1 MNDTGQNTLDWALHY
16 ASHGFRVIPI
26 KPREKRPPIAA
37 WQDAA
42 TTNTGTIQ
50 AWWQGKYADHGI
62 GIVTGTLDNG
72 TRYIALDL
80 DEHDPQTS
88 GVATLRSHEEAHG
101 RLPVTLTARTGSGG
115 THLLYKL
122 KESHG
127 DIGNG
132 AGRLLGAGI
141 DIRATNAQIVVAPT
155 VHPNGNEYVWLD
167 GHAPGE
173 IEMAELPDWIY
184 NKLTERQKVASPEE
198 NKNGA
203 TALGAGDATD
213 TRAGTRFNRETTW
226 DTLLSADGW
235 TPHHRDPDG
244 TMYWTRPHKEV
255 RDGLSASVN
264 HNGND
269 LLTVFTTSITNL
281 PPGTYDRFGYWTCTR
296 YQGDFAA
303 AARAL
308 NITQEQE
315 IRDWIN
321 ELQRQQPPTLETTH
335 TTDDP
340 LTTWYLDWHKM
351 WTNDTT
357 DTEWLV
363 EPFLAKGR
371 AHALYAG
378 AKSGKS
384 LLLLEI
390 AAALATGKPILN
402 QQPQPPIDILY
413 IDYEMT
419 ANDVRDRL
427 EAFGY
432 SEKDNLTHLHYVL
445 LPSIAGLDTPQ
456 GANTVMQAI
465 VATNSKLV
473 IVDTTARA
481 VEGEENDADTMRAF
495 YRWTGVNMK
504 ALGVTWVRADHAGKD
519 TAKGQR
525 GTSAKN
531 DDVDVVWR
539 FTKRSETSILLEA
552 THRRMQWIPDK
563 VELELRTTNETLHHK
578 LLGDEIPDAALQ
590 LAQTIER
597 LTTDRDLSVRT
608 ARKLLKDQGIKTSTD
623 TLRQA
628 LTVLKQ
634 RQTDIQ
640 LVEWLGQTPDQQM
653 YRETSGTFSD
663 DSGTPD
669 QRYTSG
675 TPAQTASRR
684 GGTPSVHSGT
694 LLGGNVP
701 HVPRSI
707 ERYGDGTPTE
717 VHPVDPLD
725 DIL

>member
-1 MNDTGQNTLDWALHY
+1 MNETGQNTLDWALHY
-16 ASHGFRVIPI
+16 ASLGYRIIPI
-26 KPREKRPPIAA
+26 RPREKRPPVAA
-37 WQDAA
+37 WQDVA

-50 AWWQGKYADHGI
+50 AWYTGKYAEHGI
-62 GIVTGTLDNG
+62 GIVTGALDDG

-80 DEHDPQTS
+80 DEHDPNAS
-88 GVATLRSHEEAHG
+88 GTATLKRHEEAYG
-101 RLPVTLTARTGSGG
+101 SLPVTITARTGSGG

-132 AGRLLGAGI
+132 AGRLLGAGV
-141 DIRATNAQIVVAPT
+141 DVRAINAQIVVAPT
-155 VHPNGNEYVWLD
+155 VHPNGNEYTWLD
-167 GHAPGE
+167 DHAPGE
-173 IEMAELPDWIY
+173 IEMATLPDWLHHL
-184 NKLTERQKVASPEE
+184 LTKTQEREKVVSSEVHNPP
-198 NKNGA
+198 
-203 TALGAGDATD
+203 TTGDTTD

-235 TPHHRDPDG
+235 TPHHRDSDG
-244 TMYWTRPHKEV
+244 TMYWTRPHKDV

-296 YQGDFAA
+296 YRGDFTA

-308 NITQEQE
+308 NVQNEQN
-315 IRDWIN
+315 IVDWIN
-321 ELQRQQPPTLETTH
+321 ELQRQQPPALDAANPNE
-335 TTDDP
+335 DP
-340 LTTWYLDWHKM
+340 LTTWYVDWHKL

-363 EPFLAKGR
+363 EPLLAKGR

-384 LLLLEI
+384 LLLLEV
-390 AAALATGKPILN
+390 AAALATGRAILN
-402 QQPQPPIDILY
+402 RDAQPPVDVLY
-413 IDYEMT
+413 IDFEMT
-419 ANDVRDRL
+419 GNDVRDRL

-432 SEKDNLTHLHYVL
+432 SEKDDLSKLHYVL
-445 LPSIAGLDTPQ
+445 LPSIAGLDTAE
-456 GANTVMQAI
+456 GAQTVIRAI
-465 VATNSKLV
+465 QATNSQLV
-473 IVDTTARA
+473 IIDTTARA

-495 YRWTGVNMK
+495 YRWSGVNMK
-504 ALGVTWVRADHAGKD
+504 SLGVTWIRADHAGKD

-539 FTKRSETSILLEA
+539 FTKRSETSILIEA

-563 VELELRTTNETLHHK
+563 VELELRTVDETLGHR
-578 LLGDEIPDAALQ
+578 LLGGDVPDAALQ
-590 LAQTIER
+590 LAQTLER
-597 LTTDRDLSVRT
+597 LTTEVDLSVRT
-608 ARKLLKDQGIKTSTD
+608 ARRLLKDHGIKTSTD

-628 LTVLKQ
+628 LTVRKQ
-634 RQTDIQ
+634 QQTNSQ
-640 LVEWLGQTPDQQM
+640 LDAWLGVP
-653 YRETSGTFSD
+653 EASGTYPD

-669 QRYTSG
+669 SGTYSG
-675 TPAQTASRR
+675 TPAETASRR

-694 LLGGNVP
+694 ASSGNVP

-707 ERYGDGTPTE
+707 ERYGDGTP
-717 VHPVDPLD
+717 PNADPLD
-725 DIL
+725 DLL

>member
-16 ASHGFRVIPI
+16 ASLGYRIIPI
-26 KPREKRPPIAA
+26 RPREKRPPIAA

-50 AWWQGKYADHGI
+50 AWYTGKYTDYGI

-72 TRYIALDL
+72 TRFIAIDL
-80 DEHDPQTS
+80 DEHDPDNS
-88 GVATLRSHEEAHG
+88 GSITLRRHEDTYE
-101 RLPVTLTARTGSGG
+101 RLPVTITARTGSGG
-115 THLLYKL
+115 THLLYRL
-122 KESHG
+122 KETHG

-132 AGRLLGAGI
+132 AGRLLGAGV
-141 DIRATNAQIVVAPT
+141 DIRAVNAQIVVAPT
-155 VHPNGNEYVWLD
+155 VHPNGNEYTWLD
-167 GHAPGE
+167 DHAPGE
-173 IEMAELPDWIY
+173 IEMAELPDWLY
-184 NKLTERQKVASPEE
+184 HLLSKPQEREKVVSLEVQNPP
-198 NKNGA
+198 
-203 TALGAGDATD
+203 TTGDTTD

-226 DTLLSADGW
+226 DTLLNADGW

-244 TMYWTRPHKEV
+244 TMYWTRPHKHV

-296 YQGDFAA
+296 YQGDFTA

-308 NITQEQE
+308 NVTQEQE

-321 ELQRQQPPTLETTH
+321 ELQRQQPPTLDAANP
-335 TTDDP
+335 TDDP
-340 LTTWYLDWHKM
+340 LTTWYVDWHKL

-363 EPFLAKGR
+363 EPILAKGR

-384 LLLLEI
+384 LMLLEI
-390 AAALATGKPILN
+390 AAALATGKAILN
-402 QQPQPPIDILY
+402 RTAQPPIDVLY
-413 IDYEMT
+413 IDFEMT
-419 ANDVRDRL
+419 ASDVRDRL

-432 SEKDNLTHLHYVL
+432 SEKDDLTKLHYVL
-445 LPSIAGLDTPQ
+445 LPSIAGLDTAE
-456 GANTVMQAI
+456 GAKTVIQAI
-465 VATNSKLV
+465 AATHSQLV
-473 IVDTTARA
+473 IIDTTARA

-495 YRWTGVNMK
+495 YRWSGVNMK
-504 ALGVTWVRADHAGKD
+504 SLGVTWIRADHAGKD

-525 GTSAKN
+525 GSSAKN

-539 FTKRSETSILLEA
+539 FTKRSETSILIEA

-563 VELELRTTNETLHHK
+563 VELELRTVDEILGHR
-578 LLGDEIPDAALQ
+578 LLGGDVPDAALQ
-590 LAQTIER
+590 LAQTLAR
-597 LTTDRDLSVRT
+597 LSDDPDLSVRT
-608 ARKLLKDQGIKTSTD
+608 ARRLLKDQGIKASTD

-628 LTVLKQ
+628 LTVRKKQ
-634 RQTDIQ
+634 QINNHLET
-640 LVEWLGQTPDQQM
+640 WLGVPESSGTYVDGDGTPG
-653 YRETSGTFSD
+653 SGTF
-663 DSGTPD
+663 
-669 QRYTSG
+669 SG
-675 TPAQTASRR
+675 TPAQMASGRD
-684 GGTPSVHSGT
+684 GTPQVHSGT
-694 LLGGNVP
+694 ASSGNVP
-701 HVPRSI
+701 HVPRSL

-717 VHPVDPLD
+717 VDPLD
-725 DIL
+725 DLL

>member
-16 ASHGFRVIPI
+16 ASLGFRVIPI
-26 KPREKRPPIAA
+26 RPREKRPPIAA

-42 TTNTGTIQ
+42 TSNTGTIQ
-50 AWWQGKYADHGI
+50 AWWTGRYADHGI

-80 DEHDPQTS
+80 DEHDPNAS
-88 GVATLRSHEEAHG
+88 GTATLRNHEEAYG
-101 RLPVTLTARTGSGG
+101 SLPVTITARTGSGG

-132 AGRLLGAGI
+132 AGRLLGAGV
-141 DIRATNAQIVVAPT
+141 DIRAINAQIVVAPT
-155 VHPNGNEYVWLD
+155 VHPNGNEYTWLD
-167 GHAPGE
+167 DHAPGE
-173 IEMAELPDWIY
+173 IEMAELPDWLY
-184 NKLTERQKVASPEE
+184 HLLSKPQEREKVVSLEVHNPP
-198 NKNGA
+198 
-203 TALGAGDATD
+203 TTGDTTD
-213 TRAGTRFNRETTW
+213 TRSGTRFNRETTW
-226 DTLLSADGW
+226 DTLLTADGW

-244 TMYWTRPHKEV
+244 TMYWTRPHKDV

-269 LLTVFTTSITNL
+269 LLTVFTTSINNL

-308 NITQEQE
+308 NVQQEQE

-321 ELQRQQPPTLETTH
+321 ELQRQQPPTLEATNPS
-335 TTDDP
+335 DDP
-340 LTTWYLDWHKM
+340 LATWYIDFPKM
-351 WTNDTT
+351 WANDTT

-402 QQPQPPIDILY
+402 QQPTPPLDILY

-419 ANDVRDRL
+419 ASDVRDRL

-432 SEKDNLTHLHYVL
+432 SDKDDLTHLHYVL
-445 LPSIAGLDTPQ
+445 LPSISGLDTPE
-456 GANTVMQAI
+456 GAKAVMQAI

-504 ALGVTWVRADHAGKD
+504 SLGVTWIRADHAGKD

-563 VELELRTTNETLHHK
+563 VEMELRTNDDVLSHK
-578 LLGDEIPDAALQ
+578 LLGGEIPDAALQ

-597 LTTDRDLSVRT
+597 LTTDPDLSVRS

-628 LTVLKQ
+628 LAVIKK
-634 RQTDIQ
+634 RQTDAN
-640 LVEWLGQTPDQQM
+640 LETWLGVP
-653 YRETSGTFSD
+653 EASGTFSS
-663 DSGTPD
+663 DSGTLD
-669 QRYTSG
+669 SG
-675 TPAQTASRR
+675 TYNGTPVQTASRR

-694 LLGGNVP
+694 FESGNVP
-701 HVPRSI
+701 HVPRSL
-707 ERYGDGTPTE
+707 ERYGDGTPTSE
-717 VHPVDPLD
+717 HRIDPLD
-725 DIL
+725 DLL

>member
-1 MNDTGQNTLDWALHY
+1 MNSNGQNTLDWALHY
-16 ASHGFRVIPI
+16 ASLGYRVIPI

-50 AWWQGKYADHGI
+50 AWWTGRYADHGI
-62 GIVTGTLDNG
+62 GIVTGTLDDG

-80 DEHDPQTS
+80 DEHDPNTS
-88 GVATLRSHEEAHG
+88 GTATLRRHEKTHG
-101 RLPVTLTARTGSGG
+101 RLPVTLAARTGSGG

-141 DIRATNAQIVVAPT
+141 DVRAINAQIVVAPT
-155 VHPNGNEYVWLD
+155 VHPNGNEYVWLE
-167 GHAPGE
+167 GHTPGE
-173 IEMAELPDWIY
+173 IEMALLPDWIADI
-184 NKLTERQKVASPEE
+184 LTKQPEREKVVSSDVHNPP
-198 NKNGA
+198 
-203 TALGAGDATD
+203 TTGDTTD
-213 TRAGTRFNRETTW
+213 TRAGTRFNRETNW

-235 TPHHRDPDG
+235 TPHHRDADG
-244 TMYWTRPHKEV
+244 TYYWTRPHKDV
-255 RDGLSASVN
+255 RDGLSATVN
-264 HNGND
+264 HNNND

-308 NITQEQE
+308 NITQEQNVT
-315 IRDWIN
+315 DWIN
-321 ELQRQQPPTLETTH
+321 ELQRQQPPTLEAANP
-335 TTDDP
+335 TDDP
-340 LTTWYLDWHKM
+340 LATWYIDFPKLWA
-351 WTNDTT
+351 NDTS

-390 AAALATGKPILN
+390 AAALATGKSTLA
-402 QQPQPPIDILY
+402 QPAQPPMHVLY

-419 ANDVRDRL
+419 GNDVRDRL

-432 SEKDNLTHLHYVL
+432 SEKDDLSHLHYVL
-445 LPSIAGLDTPQ
+445 LPSIAGLDTPE
-456 GANTVMQAI
+456 GAQAVMRAI
-465 VATNSKLV
+465 SATGSQLV

-504 ALGVTWVRADHAGKD
+504 SLGVTWVRADHAGKD

-525 GTSAKN
+525 GSSAKN

-539 FTKRSETSILLEA
+539 FTKRSETSILIEA

-563 VELELRTTNETLHHK
+563 VELELRTIGDQIKHQ
-578 LLGDEIPDAALQ
+578 LLGNEISDAALQ
-590 LAQTIER
+590 LAQTLDR
-597 LTTDRDLSVRT
+597 LTTDVDLSVRA
-608 ARKLLKDQGIKTSTD
+608 ARKLLKDNNIKTSTD

-628 LTVLKQ
+628 LATRKKQ
-634 RQTDIQ
+634 QTDSQ
-640 LVEWLGQTPDQQM
+640 LDTWLGVPNARGT
-653 YRETSGTFSD
+653 YAENSGTP
-663 DSGTPD
+663 DSGTPG
-669 QRYTSG
+669 G
-675 TPAQTASRR
+675 TPVQTASGR
-684 GGTPSVHSGT
+684 GGTPSVHLGT
-694 LLGGNVP
+694 GSSGNVP

-707 ERYGDGTPTE
+707 ERYGDGTPTSE
-717 VHPVDPLD
+717 HDEDPLD
-725 DIL
+725 DLF